1 MSADKTEL
9 RGLVPA
15 HLAAALDAIAM
26 AARGMDRHS
35 YVTAVLD
42 AEVKRVAHEAMELA
56 WTARKVRSGGE
67 FKYFCGICWNKIKG
81 KSHDE

>member
-15 HLAAALDAIAM
+15 HLGAALDAIAM
-26 AARGMDRHS
+26 ARGMDRHS

-42 AEVKRVAHEAMELA
+42 AEVKRVAHEAMVLHRALRGNPYGSDADGVGVESR
-56 WTARKVRSGGE
+56 ARL
-67 FKYFCGICWNKIKG
+67 
-81 KSHDE
+81 HA